1 MLLAVP
7 GKLRPGQMSIVML
20 GRVII
25 GDIAVTLVDLAERGR
40 VELTEVPQTQAHPG
54 DSEDGV
60 AANADW
66 TIHVPSR
73 PTAAAQTASTIRP
86 HSIVPFEQT
95 LLDGLSGY
103 AEPTPLNVVVG
114 GFGYVLD
121 KVRAE
126 LIHEAVHQGW
136 LRRWHHDQRTPE
148 GDALARKLRAF
159 HSELRQL
166 KAEHGDDP
174 LIKDWLSFAVHF
186 GLVSPERV
194 ALARFARAWNDAF
207 SNMKGWS
214 QRDDPWRREQDDTVD
229 IDNRSA
235 AWRYQSW

>member
-7 GKLRPGQMSIVML
+7 GKVRPGQMSIVML

-40 VELTEVPQTQAHPG
+40 VELTEVAHAQDG

-60 AANADW
+60 ATTADW

-73 PTAAAQTASTIRP
+73 PTAAAQRASTIRP

-103 AEPTPLNVVVG
+103 AKPTPIEVVAG

-136 LRRWHHDQRTPE
+136 LRSWHHDQRTPE
-148 GDALARKLRAF
+148 GEELARKLRAF
-159 HSELRQL
+159 RSELRQL
-166 KAEHGDDP
+166 KAEHAEDA
-174 LIKDWLSFAVHF
+174 LIREW
-186 GLVSPERV
+186 SPAGQAAAPGGAQRSRV
-194 ALARFARAWNDAF
+194 LGGRVV
-207 SNMKGWS
+207 
-214 QRDDPWRREQDDTVD
+214 RRRCPGE
-229 IDNRSA
+229 
-235 AWRYQSW
+235 

>member
-40 VELTEVPQTQAHPG
+40 VEVTEVPQAQAQAQA
-54 DSEDGV
+54 EDGV
-60 AANADW
+60 DTDADW

-73 PTAAAQTASTIRP
+73 PTPTTQTASTIRP

-103 AEPTPLNVVVG
+103 AEPTSLNIVAG
-114 GFGYVLD
+114 GFGYMLD
-121 KVRAE
+121 KVRAD
-126 LIHEAVHQGW
+126 LIREAVHQGW

-148 GDALARKLRAF
+148 GDQLARKLRAF
-159 HSELRQL
+159 RSELRQL
-166 KAEHGDDP
+166 KAEHGEDP
-174 LIKDWLSFAVHF
+174 LIKDWLPFAVHF
-186 GLVSPERV
+186 GLISPERI
-194 ALARFARAWNDAF
+194 ALARFARAWDDAF
-207 SNMKGWS
+207 SDMKGWS
-214 QRDDPWRREQDDTVD
+214 QRDDPWRRQEDDTIQ
-229 IDNRSA
+229 IDNSA
-235 AWRYQSW
+235 TGRYA